1 MRMSFLVVV
10 ILNLIFWNGGE
21 PMLLNIL
28 HCMKL
33 QGIY

>member
-1 MRMSFLVVV
+1 
-10 ILNLIFWNGGE
+10 
-21 PMLLNIL
+21 MLLNIL